1 MQLVVVGSKL
11 KRLPIHLIYGTNGR
25 EQRISGRFPILG
37 MTHRDY
43 NSNTFKMF
51 LYQCNLITHNMGEKL
66 CMQLNTH
73 EDAYR
78 ITKRLQEYKPIKQH
92 CVISGADPGFFE

>member
-51 LYQCNLITHNMGEKL
+51 LYQCNLITHNMGENSVCSLIPMKMPTEL
-66 CMQLNTH
+66 PN
-73 EDAYR
+73 DSRSINPSNSIA
-78 ITKRLQEYKPIKQH
+78 
-92 CVISGADPGFFE
+92 